1 MSNYRMENIK
11 ILIVT
16 PGLNKPMGPFVR
28 NYIEKLPFE
37 KVVLF
42 GGFVPYF
49 YLGTSLKKQK
59 LVRYF
64 FTALSLMNQKRLE
77 KIIRKRFKYIL
88 SKEKIDCVVADY
100 LITGAAVRK
109 ICEELKIPVVS
120 NVLGYE
126 IHKEDVL
133 KGNTENYS
141 LLANHKSYVIPV
153 AKNMIPKLKHLGF
166 TDEQIVY
173 SPIGAKDDFFQIT
186 PAYHSC
192 QFLAIGRFTATKAPQ
207 TSIRAFAKV
216 LGKFPQAKFVFAGD
230 GELMDDC
237 KKLVKELNLTDKI
250 DFIGWIDQQ
259 KQIDLLG
266 ESSVFIQ
273 HSVTAEN
280 GDAEGTPVAIIEA
293 SAAGLP
299 VVSTKHGGI
308 VDTIISGETGFLVA
322 EHDVDA
328 MAEKMIYLLK
338 NPNIMMQFGNTGKEF
353 IRKNFSL
360 NKHIDDVTQTILK
373 AAKK

>member
-1 MSNYRMENIK
+1 MENIK
-11 ILIVT
+11 ILIAT

-28 NYIEKLPFE
+28 NYIENLPFE

-49 YLGTSLKKQK
+49 YIGTSLRKQRM
-59 LVRYF
+59 VRYF

-77 KIIRKRFKYIL
+77 KIIRKRFKNIL
-88 SKEKIDCVVADY
+88 AKEKIDCVVADY
-100 LITGAAVRK
+100 LITGGVVGR

-126 IHKEDVL
+126 IHKEDVF

-141 LLANHKSYVIPV
+141 RLAKNKSYVIPV
-153 AKNMIPKLKHLGF
+153 AKNMIPKLKNLGF

-173 SPIGAKDDFFQIT
+173 SPIGAKDDFFTIN
-186 PAYHSC
+186 PSYHAY

-207 TSIRAFAKV
+207 ISIRAFAKV
-216 LGKFPQAKFVFAGD
+216 LDKFPQASFIFAGD
-230 GELMDDC
+230 GELMEEC
-237 KKLVKELNLTDKI
+237 KKLVEDLKLTDKVK
-250 DFIGWIDQQ
+250 FIGWIDQQ
-259 KQIDLLG
+259 MQIDLLG
-266 ESSVFIQ
+266 KSSVFIQ
-273 HSVTAEN
+273 HSVTAAN

-308 VDTIISGETGFLVA
+308 VDTIIDGETGFLVD

-328 MAEKMIYLLK
+328 MSEKMIYLLE
-338 NPNIMMQFGNTGKEF
+338 NQNIMMQFGSAGKEF
-353 IRKNFSL
+353 IKQNFSL
-360 NKHIDDVTQTILK
+360 NKHLNDVTETILK
-373 AAKK
+373 AAKKQPY